1 MSPSLKLNWGFT
13 VFEIKNLSISFGG
26 ISVLKN
32 INLTIDKGDRIGI
45 SGGNGSGKSTL
56 INAAT
61 GFVSSSLGNFYFNNH
76 KTSNLPPWEIHQLGI
91 SRTFQNARFQKSVI
105 LIEQITLDAS
115 KKKYALE
122 LCSET
127 GIMQYLHKFPT
138 DVPFQVLKIF
148 EVVRALTVSPQIL
161 FLDEPSAGLTN
172 SELIEMSKFIK
183 NRLPTNSSLILVE
196 HREEMM
202 NLLTSRTF
210 KLEQGIIT
218 QIVD

>member
-1 MSPSLKLNWGFT
+1 M
-13 VFEIKNLSISFGG
+13 FEIKNLSISFGG

-61 GFVSSSLGNFYFNNH
+61 GFVSASLGNFYFNNH
-76 KTSNLPPWEIHQLGI
+76 KISNLHPWEIHQLGV
-91 SRTFQNARFQKSVI
+91 SRTFQNARFQRSVI
-105 LIEQITLDAS
+105 LIEQLTLDVS

-122 LCSET
+122 LCCET
-127 GIMQYLHKFPT
+127 GIMQHLHKFPT
-138 DVPFQVLKIF
+138 DVPFQVLKKF
-148 EVVRALTVSPQIL
+148 EVIRALAVSPKIL

-172 SELIEMSKFIK
+172 PELVEMSKFIK
-183 NRLPTNSSLILVE
+183 NRLPANSSLILVE
-196 HREEMM
+196 HREKMM
-202 NLLTSRTF
+202 KLLTSRTF

>member
-1 MSPSLKLNWGFT
+1 M
-13 VFEIKNLSISFGG
+13 FEIKNLSISFGG

-105 LIEQITLDAS
+105 LIEQLTLDAS

-138 DVPFQVLKIF
+138 DVPFQVLKKF

>member
-1 MSPSLKLNWGFT
+1 M
-13 VFEIKNLSISFGG
+13 FEIKNLSISFGG

-76 KTSNLPPWEIHQLGI
+76 KISNLPPWEIHQLGI

-105 LIEQITLDAS
+105 LIEQLTLDAS

-138 DVPFQVLKIF
+138 DVPFQVLKKF